1 MIEGSLSRR
10 YAKALFELA
19 LEEHREEEIGQEI
32 ERFVTA
38 FTTSSSLSAVL
49 NNPAF
54 PLRSRKNIVVEV
66 SRGLQLSPLVVH
78 FLSLLLERDR
88 LTFLPSIASRYHR
101 LLDEKKGRVE
111 ARVVAP
117 NPLEAAMLEGLREA
131 LRRVSGK
138 EVVLKEESDPG
149 LIGGLVIQ
157 LEGKVYDGSVRTQLD
172 KMKERIERGY

>member
-32 ERFVTA
+32 DWFVTA
-38 FTTSSSLSAVL
+38 YTTSSLPPVL

-54 PLRSRKNIVVEV
+54 PPGSRKNIVVEV

-88 LTFLPSIASRYHR
+88 LTYLPSIASRYR
-101 LLDEKKGRVE
+101 LLLDEKKGRVE
-111 ARVVAP
+111 ARVLAP
-117 NPLEAAMLEGLREA
+117 APLEAAMLEGLRA
-131 LRRVSGK
+131 AFSRVSGK

-149 LIGGLVIQ
+149 LVGGLVIQ

>member
-19 LEEHREEEIGQEI
+19 LEGHREDEIDQEI
-32 ERFVTA
+32 ERFITA
-38 FTTSSSLSAVL
+38 YSTSPLPTVL

-54 PLRSRKNIVVEV
+54 PLAERKNIVAEV
-66 SRGLQLSPLVVH
+66 SRGLQLSPLAVH

-88 LTFLPSIASRYHR
+88 LIYLSSIASRYRR

-111 ARVVAP
+111 ALFIAP
-117 NPLEAAMLEGLREA
+117 NPLETAMLDRMREA
-131 LRRVSGK
+131 LSKVSGK

-157 LEGKVYDGSVRTQLD
+157 LEGKVYDGSVRTQLE
-172 KMKERIERGY
+172 KMKERIERG

>member
-1 MIEGSLSRR
+1 MIEGGLSRR

-19 LEEHREEEIGQEI
+19 LEEHREDEIGQEL
-32 ERFVTA
+32 ERFVAAYTGSA
-38 FTTSSSLSAVL
+38 LQAVL

-54 PLRSRKNIVVEV
+54 PLGSRKNVVVEV
-66 SRGLQLSPLVVH
+66 SRALQTSPVVLH

-88 LTFLPSIASRYHR
+88 LTFLPSIASGYRR

-111 ARVVAP
+111 ARVVSP
-117 NPLEAAMLEGLREA
+117 GPLEAAMLDRLREA
-131 LRRVSGK
+131 LSKVSGK
-138 EVVLKEESDPG
+138 EVILQQESEPG

-157 LEGKVYDGSVRTQLD
+157 LEGKVYDGSVRTQIE